1 MKITYDEQGR
11 VTEVVG
17 SGENGELK
25 ESEVEIFKSFIE
37 NERKKS
43 EKLMDSNKEVGKD
56 IVSNIDKI
64 IECTF
69 KSLFDEMNG
78 YCYRSRL
85 IQPDP
90 NNKNKT
96 VEVPENPSSN

>member
-1 MKITYDEQGR
+1 MKIIYDEQGR
-11 VTEVVG
+11 VTEVIG
-17 SGENGELK
+17 SGENGGLK
-25 ESEVEIFKSFIE
+25 EGEVEAFKSFIE

-78 YCYRSRL
+78 YCYRSRP
-85 IQPDP
+85 IQPDS
-90 NNKNKT
+90 NNQNKT
-96 VEVPENPSSN
+96 VDLPENPSLN